1 MSGSPPKRGN
11 RVKSV
16 VEVSGLTCNHCVQTV
31 TAKTKEVPGVTDVTV
46 ELVNGGNSTVSVEHG
61 SEDIIGPLA
70 GAIADA
76 GYTLEAVV
84 SQS

>member
-1 MSGSPPKRGN
+1 MKT
-11 RVKSV
+11 V
-16 VEVSGLTCNHCVQTV
+16 VEVSGLTCNHCVQTI
-31 TAKTKEVPGVTDVTV
+31 TAKTKEIAGVSDVAV
-46 ELVNGGNSTVSVEHG
+46 NLVNGGKSTVSVEHDG
-61 SEDIIGPLA
+61 EDIIGPLT